1 MGADMRASGNCLQ
14 IIMEFEDYRGVAYKP
29 TPDDVWTIAW
39 GHTKGVK
46 EGDTCGPTQG
56 YVWLHD
62 DVHEAEDIVNSHV
75 HPKFVLGQNQFD
87 ALVSLVYNVGVPET
101 LFKKFNS
108 EDVKGAAA
116 EFDRWIHQKGK
127 VLNGLVRRRAIER
140 KLFETP

>member
-1 MGADMRASGNCLQ
+1 MRASGNCLQ
-14 IIMEFEDYRGVAYKP
+14 IIMAFEDFRDKAFKP

-62 DVHEAEDIVNSHV
+62 EIHEAEDIVNGV
-75 HPKFVLGQNQFD
+75 KVALTQNEFD
-87 ALVSLVYNVGVPET
+87 ALISLVYNVGIPET
-101 LFKKFNS
+101 LFRKLKEADF
-108 EDVKGAAA
+108 EGAAA